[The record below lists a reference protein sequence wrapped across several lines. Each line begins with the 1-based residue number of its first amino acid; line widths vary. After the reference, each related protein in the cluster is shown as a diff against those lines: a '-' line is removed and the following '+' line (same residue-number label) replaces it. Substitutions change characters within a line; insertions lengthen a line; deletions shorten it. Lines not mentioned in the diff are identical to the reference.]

1 MRFLLDAHVSDQV
14 SEYLAERGHEVFLVR
29 DRLLPGSADILIV
42 ADAHALG
49 AVVVT
54 WNRKHFRP
62 LISREAGRARSEFP
76 NAGLLSFT
84 RCRMDDAVR
93 LLDRY
98 IENIEFEHERRQR
111 MDDARVIIEISHN
124 GMMMF

>member
-1 MRFLLDAHVSDQV
+1 MRFLLDVHVSDEIA
-14 SEYLAERGHEVFLVR
+14 EYLAERGHEVFLAR
-29 DRLLPGSADILIV
+29 DRLLPGAADVLVV
-42 ADAHALG
+42 ADADSLE

-62 LISREAGRARSEFP
+62 LINREPGRVSREFTR
-76 NAGLLSFT
+76 AGLLSFA
-84 RCRMDDAVR
+84 RCRMADAIR

-111 MDDARVIIEISHN
+111 MDDTRVIVEISHN